1 MKVSDILAG
10 LSRDE
15 LQSVLAKSDV
25 RGLLTLGLNCLLIL
39 GCFALVYRY
48 PTMLWSWLLASV
60 ILGGRQLG
68 LAILMHDCAHGS
80 LFKSPKLNKVFG
92 KWLCAAPVMAD
103 LDRYRTYHLEHHRTA
118 GSSEDPDRSNY
129 QGYPVTAGSMVRKLS
144 RDLIGL
150 TGAKI
155 FLLVLKMNA
164 GTVKYQLSYDANKK
178 SAGIPLS
185 QQIANIFRGLY
196 PTLLIHT
203 TLFLCCWL
211 IGRPSHYLL
220 WWLAWMTWYMVF
232 SRIRNAA
239 EHGATIDI
247 NDLDPLKNTR
257 TTLANFLERLTVAPN
272 YVNYHL
278 EHHLLATVPPH
289 KLKAFHRLL
298 MKKDVLQH
306 SKIASGYLEVMSDL
320 VATAPRDGDKS
331 HV

>member
-10 LSRDE
+10 LDREE
-15 LQSVLAKSDV
+15 LHSILEKSDA
-25 RGLLTLGLNCLLIL
+25 RGLLTLACNYVLIL
-39 GCFALVYRY
+39 GCFTLVYFRPY
-48 PTMLWSWLLASV
+48 STWSWFMASL

-80 LFKSPKLNKVFG
+80 LFKSQALNKILG
-92 KWLCAAPVMAD
+92 RWLCAAPVMAD
-103 LDRYRTYHLEHHRTA
+103 MDRYRTYHLEHHRTA
-118 GSSEDPDRSNY
+118 GSTYDPDRSNY
-129 QGYPVTAGSMVRKLS
+129 QGYPVSLGSMVRKIS

-155 FLLVLKMNA
+155 FLLILKMNT
-164 GTVKYQLSYDANKK
+164 GTIKYQLSYDANKK
-178 SAGIPLS
+178 SAGIPLK
-185 QQIANIFRGLY
+185 QQVTNLLQGLY
-196 PTLLIHT
+196 PTLIIHLI
-203 TLFLCCWL
+203 LLAACL
-211 IGRPSHYLL
+211 ILQRPSLYLL
-220 WWLAWMTWYMVF
+220 WWLGWMTWYMVF

-257 TTLANFLERLTVAPN
+257 TTIASFWERLTVAPN

-289 KLKAFHRLL
+289 KLKKFHRLL
-298 MKKDVLQH
+298 MKQEVLQH

-320 VATAPRDGDKS
+320 VSARPRDVDKS
-331 HV
+331 HA